1 MLRKGTTGRESAFAK
16 SCWRIENGV
25 DERRLKLLEGK
36 QRRPSQ
42 VKRRMK
48 PQPRRG
54 RMKKPRR
61 KHEYEKELPKAEESA
76 KEYKKRQDK
85 SERKAKQAAFEAM
98 DEPED
103 SAQKAKKVEKHQK
116 AAKKAKEAR
125 SEALEAEY
133 AYRRLKVLYPDGNA
147 PATINRIPLFEEKPP
162 GWVQIANEQMKAW
175 VEEQKKKKQLEKSK
189 PPETKLTTSGPEM
202 IAPFH
207 RLQAQRSIAVDIDPW
222 SRPQVFWNQSWAKI
236 CQLSLV
242 KEGKKTVFYCGSQGC
257 RKKFDN
263 ESSFWQ
269 HLNSKSGKPGHPSR
283 DICKRWCRDQP
294 YIPVDDPEHPI
305 PEEVAVNQRD
315 MYTRM
320 EAQIRAS
327 RERTAEAVARAHAE
341 GDASTSDMIGS
352 DDFSGAESTD
362 GDEVIKDTGSTWR
375 SWDRLILWMQWRY
388 LTCLIESL

>member
-1 MLRKGTTGRESAFAK
+1 M
-16 SCWRIENGV
+16 N
-25 DERRLKLLEGK
+25 
-36 QRRPSQ
+36 
-42 VKRRMK
+42 
-48 PQPRRG
+48 
-54 RMKKPRR
+54 
-61 KHEYEKELPKAEESA
+61 EL
-76 KEYKKRQDK
+76 
-85 SERKAKQAAFEAM
+85 
-98 DEPED
+98 ED

-125 SEALEAEY
+125 SEALEPEY
-133 AYRRLKVLYPDGNA
+133 AYRRLKYYPDGNA

-202 IAPFH
+202 IARFH

-222 SRPQVFWNQSWAKI
+222 SRPQVFWNQSWTKI

-257 RKKFDN
+257 RQKFDN

-305 PEEVAVNQRD
+305 SEEVAVNQRD
-315 MYTRM
+315 MYTRI

-341 GDASTSDMIGS
+341 GDASTSDMVGS

-362 GDEVIKDTGSTWR
+362 SDEVIKEAELYGLNVEKLGPDPLDAMEVFDVP
-375 SWDRLILWMQWRY
+375 DR
-388 LTCLIESL
+388 ESLKAFLEGLMRRRL

>member
-1 MLRKGTTGRESAFAK
+1 MLEDRERRRREKAEAARREAEKAK
-16 SCWRIENGV
+16 SSKEE
-25 DERRLKLLEGK
+25 DEAAAK
-36 QRRPSQ
+36 
-42 VKRRMK
+42 KRADEEA
-48 PQPRRG
+48 Q
-54 RMKKPRR
+54 KKA
-61 KHEYEKELPKAEESA
+61 EYEKELRKAEESA

-85 SERKAKQAAFEAM
+85 AERKAKKAAFEAM

-116 AAKKAKEAR
+116 AAKKAEEAR

-133 AYRRLKVLYPDGNA
+133 AYRRLKYYPDGNA

-175 VEEQKKKKQLEKSK
+175 VEEQKKKQLEMSK

-222 SRPQVFWNQSWAKI
+222 SRPQVFWNQSWTKI

-242 KEGKKTVFYCGSQGC
+242 KEGKKKVFYCGSQGC

-269 HLNSKSGKPGHPSR
+269 RLNSKSGKPGHPSR

-305 PEEVAVNQRD
+305 SEEVAVNQRD
-315 MYTRM
+315 MYTPGWKLRSEHREKGRQKQLLGPM
-320 EAQIRAS
+320 LRVMPQLLTWLGPMTSVELRA
-327 RERTAEAVARAHAE
+327 RTAMKLSRKPN
-341 GDASTSDMIGS
+341 G
-352 DDFSGAESTD
+352 
-362 GDEVIKDTGSTWR
+362 TGSTWR